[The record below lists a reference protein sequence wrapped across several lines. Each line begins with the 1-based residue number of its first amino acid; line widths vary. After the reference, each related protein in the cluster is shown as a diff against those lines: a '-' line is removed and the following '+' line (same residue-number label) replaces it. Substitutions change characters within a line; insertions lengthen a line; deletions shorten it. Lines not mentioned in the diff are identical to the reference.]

1 MVHKT
6 DDWSLFGSY
15 FVVWLKSLMT
25 WNCLDLLKSG
35 SDCVFRVMSLDEE
48 LNHLF
53 CFFFEVC
60 VVRHPGGEVSGT
72 EKTGSCFS
80 CRGCVKNGSQGAS
93 GIGCFVMDGCGK
105 FSLFQ
110 GNVHVQ
116 ECNCLVRDFIR
127 ELCGRIKVLHKLYEI
142 QIWM

>member
-25 WNCLDLLKSG
+25 WNCLDLPKSG
-35 SDCVFRVMSLDEE
+35 SDCVFRVMSSDEE

-60 VVRHPGGEVSGT
+60 VVRTQAAKSQELRRQEAV
-72 EKTGSCFS
+72 FL
-80 CRGCVKNGSQGAS
+80 CRG
-93 GIGCFVMDGCGK
+93 
-105 FSLFQ
+105 
-110 GNVHVQ
+110 
-116 ECNCLVRDFIR
+116 
-127 ELCGRIKVLHKLYEI
+127 
-142 QIWM
+142 